1 MRLLGNNG
9 FRHQNAQSSK
19 QAKRSRGYMMNSSLM
34 RILSMVATCAALM
47 LPVSSLAAGDLTIQA
62 PIEITVQ
69 LGNEKNALAFF
80 PETIT
85 METGKLYKLVLT
97 NPSPQKHYFSS
108 EGMAQGVFTRKVQ
121 VNGPDGKAIAEIK
134 GQIRE
139 IEVYP
144 GGKTEWWL
152 VPVKTGN
159 FSDLKC
165 TIPGHS
171 QGGMTGK
178 IIIK

>member
-1 MRLLGNNG
+1 M
-9 FRHQNAQSSK
+9 SSSFK
-19 QAKRSRGYMMNSSLM
+19 
-34 RILSMVATCAALM
+34 RILLMVVACAACM
-47 LPVSSLAAGDLTIQA
+47 LPVSSLAAGDLTNQA

-144 GGKTEWWL
+144 GGKTEWWM

-165 TIPGHS
+165 TIPGHT